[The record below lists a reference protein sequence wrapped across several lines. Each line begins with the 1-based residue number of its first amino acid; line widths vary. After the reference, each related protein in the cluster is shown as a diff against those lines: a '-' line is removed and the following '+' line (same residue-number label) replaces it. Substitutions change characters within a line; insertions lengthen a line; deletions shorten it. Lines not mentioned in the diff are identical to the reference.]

1 MADADVRWL
10 QRLDNYG
17 RSLATL
23 QRAITIANARPLSE
37 LEEQG
42 LIQAFEVTHELSWL
56 LLKDFLVDQGVS
68 GISGSRD
75 AVREA
80 VVRELLTPG
89 SEATWM
95 AMILSRHLTSH
106 TYIPGLAHEIAQ
118 VIQRNPAVERILLY
132 GSRAMGRHRS
142 GSDIDLCL
150 EAPTM
155 DLGEL
160 LILAAELDDL
170 LLPWRI
176 DLQLRHLI
184 DHEGLQAHISRVG
197 RVVLDR
203 SKELNANPRSR

>member
-1 MADADVRWL
+1 M
-10 QRLDNYG
+10 
-17 RSLATL
+17 TEPC
-23 QRAITIANARPLSE
+23 IA
-37 LEEQG
+37 
-42 LIQAFEVTHELSWL
+42 VTP
-56 LLKDFLVDQGVS
+56 V
-68 GISGSRD
+68 
-75 AVREA
+75 
-80 VVRELLTPG
+80 
-89 SEATWM
+89 
-95 AMILSRHLTSH
+95 
-106 TYIPGLAHEIAQ
+106 IPGLDQEQSSRLLA

-155 DLGEL
+155 GLGEL

-184 DHEGLQAHISRVG
+184 DHVGLQAHISRVG